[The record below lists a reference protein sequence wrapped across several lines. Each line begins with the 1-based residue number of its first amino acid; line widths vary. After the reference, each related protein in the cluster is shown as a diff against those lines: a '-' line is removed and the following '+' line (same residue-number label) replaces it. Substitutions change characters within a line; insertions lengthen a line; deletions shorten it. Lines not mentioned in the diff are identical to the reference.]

1 MKTIL
6 TNCTVIDCTGKPPVK
21 DMTVVIEGDKVE
33 AILAPSEN
41 ISNIRKLKLVLKGG
55 KMVETREPEELTDLW
70 ELLFF

>member
-33 AILAPSEN
+33 AILTPSGN
-41 ISNIRKLKLVLKGG
+41 SPCWKSS
-55 KMVETREPEELTDLW
+55 TW
-70 ELLFF
+70 